1 MNLMLIGGG
10 QLIAP
15 SHQFIHQHVFQLTK
29 HAPHIV
35 FLPTASRD
43 ESLYQHQFRDTYE
56 ALGATVS
63 IVTLF
68 DDEQSKTTQRR
79 LIERADILYVGGG
92 NYPLLVQTLT
102 AKGMDVLLKQA
113 VERGTWYVGVSAG
126 AIYAME
132 YGIRTMENGTDYCLD
147 TGQGWLSGCLC
158 PHLNQEKREAR
169 FQEHLSQM
177 DHAIGLSDDA
187 AYIQSQTDH
196 YLIGEGHALYGR
208 YIMTSHFDA
217 CSSPLDERCSNTS
230 GI

>member
-15 SHQFIHQHVFQLTK
+15 SQQFINRHVVQLTK

-43 ESLYQHQFRDTYE
+43 ESLYQYQFRDTYE

-63 IVTLF
+63 VITLF

-92 NYPLLVQTLT
+92 NYPLLVQTLA

-158 PHLNQEKREAR
+158 PHLNQEKRAIR
-169 FQEHLSQM
+169 FQEYLSQM
-177 DHAIGLSDDA
+177 NHAIGLPDNT
-187 AYIQSQTDH
+187 AYIQSDTDH
-196 YLIGEGHALYGR
+196 YLLGKGYVLG
-208 YIMTSHFDA
+208 SK
-217 CSSPLDERCSNTS
+217 
-230 GI
+230 

>member
-15 SHQFIHQHVFQLTK
+15 SHQFIHQHVFQLTT
-29 HAPHIV
+29 HVPHIV

-43 ESLYQHQFRDTYE
+43 ERLYQQQFQDTYE
-56 ALGATVS
+56 AFGATVS
-63 IVTLF
+63 IITLF
-68 DDEQSKTTQRR
+68 DDKQSMATQRR

-92 NYPLLVQTLT
+92 NYPLLVQTLA

-158 PHLNQEKREAR
+158 PHLNQEKRAAR
-169 FQEHLSQM
+169 FQEYLSQM
-177 DHAIGLSDDA
+177 NHAIGLPDNT
-187 AYIQSQTDH
+187 AYIQSDTDH
-196 YLIGEGHALYGR
+196 YLLGKGYVLG
-208 YIMTSHFDA
+208 SK
-217 CSSPLDERCSNTS
+217 
-230 GI
+230 

>member
-15 SHQFIHQHVFQLTK
+15 SHQCINRHVFQLTK
-29 HAPHIV
+29 HAPQIV

-43 ESLYQHQFRDTYE
+43 ESLYQQQFRDTYE

-68 DDEQSKTTQRR
+68 DDVQSIATQRQ

-92 NYPLLVQTLT
+92 NYPLLVQTL
-102 AKGMDVLLKQA
+102 ALKGMDGLIKQA
-113 VERGTWYVGVSAG
+113 VKHGTWYVGVSAG

-132 YGIRTMENGTDYCLD
+132 YGIRTSDDGTDYCLD

-158 PHLNQEKREAR
+158 PHLNQEKRATR
-169 FQEHLSQM
+169 FQECLSQM
-177 DHAIGLSDDA
+177 NHAIGLPDDT
-187 AYIQSQTDH
+187 AYIQSDTDH
-196 YLIGEGHALYGR
+196 YLLGEGYVLG
-208 YIMTSHFDA
+208 SK
-217 CSSPLDERCSNTS
+217 
-230 GI
+230 